1 MERLSPELVEPV
13 VRQQTVWGTQNIREG
28 MVPPALQ
35 GPIQI
40 QVEVEDQ
47 VQELLQL
54 EIMHLQARG
63 VRPQRVEERAV
74 LERPALLMVE
84 MPLRQVVAAEVQKP
98 LLPLNG
104 TEVQV
109 EQVK

>member
-35 GPIQI
+35 GII

-74 LERPALLMVE
+74 LERPALIMVE

>member
-35 GPIQI
+35 GII